1 MPGKINPVIPEAVL
15 MAAAQVTGNH
25 STINLSCVSG
35 TFQLNTML
43 PIIAHNVIE
52 SFNILISSVVAVTDT
67 IDTLTVNHTSIKESL
82 DRNPI
87 IATKLNEIIGYDK
100 AAQIVKEAYKTN
112 KPILEVAES
121 MTNLSRAQLQ
131 KLLDPKKLV

>member
-1 MPGKINPVIPEAVL
+1 
-15 MAAAQVTGNH
+15 
-25 STINLSCVSG
+25 
-35 TFQLNTML
+35 ML

-52 SFNILISSVVAVTDT
+52 SFNILISSVVAVTET
-67 IDTLTVNHTSIKESL
+67 VDTLTVNHASIRESL

-87 IATKLNEIIGYDK
+87 IATKLNEVIGYDK

>member
-1 MPGKINPVIPEAVL
+1 
-15 MAAAQVTGNH
+15 
-25 STINLSCVSG
+25 
-35 TFQLNTML
+35 ML

-52 SFNILISSVVAVTDT
+52 SFNILISSVIAITETLDT
-67 IDTLTVNHTSIKESL
+67 FKVNHASIKESL

-87 IATKLNEIIGYDK
+87 IITKLNEVIGYDR

-112 KPILEVAES
+112 RPILEVAES
-121 MTNLSRAQLQ
+121 MTNLSKAQLQ